1 MLIFFDLHADCLP
14 TICFNFFSSGGA
26 FMPDQ
31 PVELCFTCQHFYPI
45 HGGGTLRFL
54 RYFPEFRK
62 RGVHTRVVTATPKAS
77 KLVDA
82 DYVRDWQRY
91 PIGAT
96 IPAEPINGVPI
107 HRIRLP
113 EEKGWRRL
121 VLFNREIVRFCRQPG
136 YSPHVV
142 QLFQALPHRS
152 IPWLMKLRRSGIA
165 VCYAYTSPAKLQGNA
180 AKRFIRRWWLH
191 ELSRHL
197 DCIIAVSAE
206 MGRHVRMLGLK
217 SRVEVIPNGVDL
229 KRFRPSAAGDAQRRL
244 LRESLGLTESS
255 TLISTVGSIIPRKGT
270 DLLLEAWRNIAM
282 RSPDLHLAIIGTR
295 FQPGQSEAGEFEKK
309 IAALLKASG
318 AADRVH
324 FPGFVKDIENYL
336 RASDL
341 FVFSPLKEGM
351 PNVVLEAMAS
361 ALPVVLTPFPT
372 LSEDLGRPGRDF
384 LLVERHPQ
392 ALSSAVERL
401 IRDAEYRSDLG
412 RSGRRWVEQTMDL
425 DHVLDRYA
433 ALYRELAH
441 RPM

>member
-1 MLIFFDLHADCLP
+1 
-14 TICFNFFSSGGA
+14 
-26 FMPDQ
+26 MPDQ
-31 PVELCFTCQHFYPI
+31 RVELCFTCQHFYPI

-54 RYFPEFRK
+54 RYFPELRR
-62 RGVHTRVVTATPKAS
+62 RGVNTRVVTATPKAS
-77 KLVDA
+77 KLIDA
-82 DYVRDWQRY
+82 DYVRDWLRY

-113 EEKGWRRL
+113 EKKGWRRL
-121 VLFNREIVRFCRQPG
+121 ILFNNEIVRFCSQPG
-136 YSPHVV
+136 YFPQVV

-152 IPWLMKLRRSGIA
+152 IPWLMRLRRRGIS
-165 VCYAYTSPAKLQGNA
+165 VCYAYTSPAKLQGNVI
-180 AKRFIRRWWLH
+180 KRLIRRWWLR

-229 KRFRPSAAGDAQRRL
+229 TRFRPAAAGDSTRRL

-270 DLLLEAWRNIAM
+270 DLLLEAWNKIAM
-282 RSPDLHLAIIGTR
+282 QSPHAHLAIVGTR
-295 FQPGQSEAGEFEKK
+295 FQSGQSEEGEFEKK
-309 IAALLKASG
+309 ITALLAASG

-341 FVFSPLKEGM
+341 FIFTPLKEGM

-361 ALPVVLTPFPT
+361 AVPVILTPFPT
-372 LSEDLGRPGRDF
+372 LSEDLGRPGQDF
-384 LLVERHPQ
+384 LLIERQPQ
-392 ALSSAVERL
+392 ALASEVERL
-401 IRDAEYRSDLG
+401 IRDAEYRRDLG
-412 RSGRRWVEQTMDL
+412 RSGRRWVERTMDL

-433 ALYRELAH
+433 ALYRELAQ
-441 RPM
+441 R